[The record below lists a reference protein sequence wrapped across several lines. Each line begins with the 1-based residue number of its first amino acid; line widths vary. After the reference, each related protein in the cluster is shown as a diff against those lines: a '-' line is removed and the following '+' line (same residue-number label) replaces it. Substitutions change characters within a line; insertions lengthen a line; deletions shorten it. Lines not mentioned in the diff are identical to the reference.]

1 MRFVL
6 LFFLIFTGCATSA
19 QTGKVISV
27 KDGDTIEML
36 INSKA
41 VRIRLFGVDAPEKGQ
56 PFGEKSRQYTA
67 DLCFGKTVRME
78 KKDKDQ
84 YGRIVAEI
92 YLPDGTSLNHRLVAA
107 GFAWHYTQFSKNP
120 DMARA
125 QQKARTERKG
135 LWAEPQPMA
144 PWNWR
149 KQHRRT
155 SQFHAQ
161 L

>member
-19 QTGKVISV
+19 QTGKVVSV

-36 INSKA
+36 MNGRA

-56 PFGEKSRQYTA
+56 PFGEKARQYA
-67 DLCFGKTVRME
+67 SELCFGKTVRME
-78 KKDKDQ
+78 KRSKDQ

-107 GFAWHYTQFSKNP
+107 GFAWQYTQFSKSP
-120 DMARA
+120 ELARA
-125 QQKARTERKG
+125 QEKARLEKKG
-135 LWAEPQPMA
+135 LWADPRPIA

-149 KQHRRT
+149 KQHRHTAR
-155 SQFHAQ
+155 
-161 L
+161 